1 MANRGR
7 PVGYELSMESKNK
20 IRKSRVGKMH
30 SDQTKNK
37 ISKSLKAYFKTPA
50 GQMALEMHRLRLSEF
65 MHDKWSN
72 FAETDSFKDY
82 CKEFSDL
89 VSRMCTDM
97 HKYNK
102 ELKDREN

>member
-7 PVGYELSMESKNK
+7 PLGYKLSAESKDK
-20 IRKSRVGKMH
+20 IRKSRIGTTH
-30 SDQTKNK
+30 SDGTKNK

-50 GQMALEMHRLRLSEF
+50 GKMTLEMHRLRFSEF
-65 MHDKWSN
+65 MRDRWSN
-72 FAETDSFKDY
+72 FSETDSFKNY

-102 ELKDREN
+102 ELKDKEN